1 MRMDAR
7 PAPREPSIFKC
18 FHLLRQVRTLQQAL
32 KPQLLVGAV
41 PVFMIA
47 RFLTSNWFAA
57 LVLLVAAASLVLLY
71 ESGKTTEAILG
82 AAILFLALVLI
93 LIGSR
98 KGDRDR

>member
-1 MRMDAR
+1 VFS
-7 PAPREPSIFKC
+7 PVKTGQNVTTSS
-18 FHLLRQVRTLQQAL
+18 QAL
-32 KPQLLVGAV
+32 TDVGAV

-93 LIGSR
+93 LLGSR
-98 KGDRDR
+98 KGDRDK

>member
-1 MRMDAR
+1 VFPLVKTGQNVTTSSEA
-7 PAPREPSIFKC
+7 ST
-18 FHLLRQVRTLQQAL
+18 V
-32 KPQLLVGAV
+32 VGAV

-82 AAILFLALVLI
+82 AAILFLAFVLI
-93 LIGSR
+93 LMGSR

>member
-1 MRMDAR
+1 MFPPVKTGQNVTISSEA
-7 PAPREPSIFKC
+7 ST
-18 FHLLRQVRTLQQAL
+18 V
-32 KPQLLVGAV
+32 VGAV

-93 LIGSR
+93 LMGSR